1 MRTRLFPLFAL
12 LFLLAMPAFAGTEMT
27 LYTDMEPELLNRYSR
42 DLSEKFP
49 DLDIK
54 WVRESGGPITARLLA
69 EKDNPQAD
77 MIFGLALTGV
87 LAVDG
92 QGGLEPC
99 SPDGLDSLNP
109 LMRDSRD
116 NPVWFG
122 MQVVAGAIAIN
133 IPEMKAMGLAAPRSW
148 EDLTKPEYKGRI
160 IMPNPVS
167 SGTAYLHVT
176 GWLQNMGAEK
186 AWAFME
192 ALHKNV
198 SMYVHSGSKP
208 AQMAAMGET
217 PVGVT
222 VDAYIAPYRKKNAP
236 VESIVPEGGVG
247 WDILASAVVKG
258 CKHPEE
264 AKRLMEYAISMD
276 SARIGLEF
284 DYLPVRPELDDERTA
299 MLRSRLL
306 PVDLPRA
313 AAERDQVLAEW
324 RSRFGGE

>member
-1 MRTRLFPLFAL
+1 MRKHLFRLFAL
-12 LFLLAMPAFAGTEMT
+12 LFLLAAPAFAGTELT
-27 LYTDMEPELLNRYSR
+27 LYTDMEPDLLNRYSR
-42 DLSEKFP
+42 DLAEKFP
-49 DLDIK
+49 DLRIK

-87 LAVDG
+87 LAVDS

-99 SPDGLDSLNP
+99 TPEGFDKISPM
-109 LMRDSRD
+109 MRDNRD
-116 NPVWFG
+116 DPVWVG
-122 MQVVAGAIAIN
+122 MNVVVGAMAVN
-133 IPEMKAMGLAAPRSW
+133 PRELRGLGLAAPQSW
-148 EDLTKPEYKGRI
+148 DDLTKPEYRGRI
-160 IMPNPVS
+160 VMPNPVS

-176 GWLQNMGAEK
+176 GWLQGMGGEK
-186 AWAFME
+186 GWAFME

-208 AQMAAMGET
+208 AQMTAMGET
-217 PVGVT
+217 PIGLT

-236 VESIVPEGGVG
+236 VESVLPEGGAG
-247 WDILASAVVKG
+247 WDIVAAAVVKG
-258 CKHPEE
+258 CRHPG
-264 AKRLMEYAISMD
+264 AARRLMEYAVSMD

-284 DYLPVRPELDDERTA
+284 DYLPVRPELDDGRTA
-299 MLRSRLL
+299 AIRSRLL

-324 RSRFGGE
+324 RRRFGGE